1 MIKQWGSILC
11 SAVLIA
17 SGPVAVASLPILLH
31 PSVAA
36 ACSPFT
42 TPPDGPARPDV
53 PDAPR
58 CPTADCSCRA
68 E

>member
-1 MIKQWGSILC
+1 
-11 SAVLIA
+11 VLIA